1 MLGITREIRAMAG
14 GPATSLRHPKTQNPL
29 P

>member
-1 MLGITREIRAMAG
+1 MLGITREIRAMEG
-14 GPATSLRHPKTQNPL
+14 GPTSSLWWPKTQNPL